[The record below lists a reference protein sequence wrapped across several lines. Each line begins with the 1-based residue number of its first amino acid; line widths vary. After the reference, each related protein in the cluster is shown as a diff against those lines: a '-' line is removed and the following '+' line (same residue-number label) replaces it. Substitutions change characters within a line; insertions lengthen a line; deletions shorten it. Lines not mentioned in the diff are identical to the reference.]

1 MRYHF
6 YLKSEVRLIARF
18 SECIQRPF
26 NLQSGKILLTTFDGT
41 FLLHE
46 TIQNNL
52 IWDLMHWCGGNMVIL
67 TISATPGSKK
77 SFLTQ

>member
-6 YLKSEVRLIARF
+6 YLKSELRLIVRF
-18 SECIQRPF
+18 SECIQRPSKR
-26 NLQSGKILLTTFDGT
+26 SGKILLTTFGGT

-52 IWDLMHWCGGNMVIL
+52 IWDLMHWCGGNMVIP